1 MSDYTVQLQK
11 NGSQKNLKL
20 FKKFRK
26 TAFTLAEV
34 LITLGIIGVVAAM
47 TLPTLLSRNDEK
59 VAINKL
65 KKIYS
70 VMSQAYLMSVND
82 NGYADAWHV
91 DNGFSENTAKQLAP
105 YIVPYLKV
113 LKECGTER
121 GCLGYTKN
129 VNRLNGEEH
138 NTDYESD
145 KRYYKLILAD
155 GSYIWLRT
163 ASGQYCKTNERG
175 YSDGCARIFIDVNGP
190 KGLNTAGIDIF
201 SFVITPKGVFPS
213 LGNDCKKSSEGWDCS
228 SYILTHDNMNY
239 LH

>member
-1 MSDYTVQLQK
+1 MFYNSRLLE
-11 NGSQKNLKL
+11 NCSQKNLKS
-20 FKKFRK
+20 FKKQKK

-34 LITLGIIGVVAAM
+34 LITLGIIGIVAAM

-82 NGYADAWHV
+82 NGYANEWHV
-91 DNGFSENTAKQLAP
+91 DNGFSENTANQLAS

-113 LKECGTER
+113 LKDCGTGR

-129 VNRLNGEEH
+129 VSKLNGIEH

-145 KRYYKLILAD
+145 NRYYKLILAD
-155 GSYIWLRT
+155 GSYIWLRA
-163 ASGQYCKTNERG
+163 ASGQYCKTDERG

-201 SFVITPKGVFPS
+201 TFVITPKGVFPS
-213 LGNDCKKSSEGWDCS
+213 LSDDCRKSSDGWGCS
-228 SYILTHDNMNY
+228 SYILTHENMNY
-239 LH
+239 PY